1 MDERDLSRHRL
12 LNQLLNVAGENGRAA
27 GFNEYGDGYLVESRV
42 VYDQRNGPWL
52 EPTWGDADPQEAWT
66 SLIDRRVFW
75 QQPLGRALEKL
86 EHMPPEQARA
96 MLGH

>member
-1 MDERDLSRHRL
+1 MNDRDRSRHTLIGR
-12 LNQLLNVAGENGRAA
+12 LLNVAGSNGVAA

-42 VYDQRNGPWL
+42 VWDRRNGPWL

-66 SLIDRRVFW
+66 TLIDRRVFW
-75 QQPLGRALEKL
+75 QQPLDLALHKL
-86 EHMPPEQARA
+86 EALSPEQARA